1 MKINSIAQSSMKSLK
16 KLALGGLTL
25 ATLAMAVP
33 QPAKADTVS
42 IAVDAINVVEAVVF
56 NYGTIKWVYT
66 QQK

>member
-42 IAVDAINVVEAVVF
+42 FRLTPSTSLKQSFLITAR
-56 NYGTIKWVYT
+56 
-66 QQK
+66 

>member
-16 KLALGGLTL
+16 KLARRLTL